1 VHYFKMIIRR
11 AGRGLLVALA
21 LLAVPA
27 VGAEQVLCHY
37 TYGGETK
44 QLLAQP
50 VASPYGVKG
59 IQVGTY
65 FRLRVVFQDKPAD
78 IASIK
83 IYAYA
88 DRDDETA
95 LIHQASYPYPP
106 VRRRD
111 APYGFSGFHSVYE
124 PRREGELQYWCEMAK
139 SAERSAAQAA
149 Q

>member
-1 VHYFKMIIRR
+1 VQHLKLFPLR
-11 AGRGLLVALA
+11 AGLQLLAALA
-21 LLAVPA
+21 LCGASAVRA
-27 VGAEQVLCHY
+27 DAVLCHY

-44 QLLAQP
+44 RLLTEA

-83 IYAYA
+83 IYTYA
-88 DRDDETA
+88 DRDDESA

-106 VRRRD
+106 IGAR
-111 APYGFSGFHSVYE
+111 ALPYGFTGLQFVYE
-124 PRREGELQYWCEMAK
+124 PRREGELQYWCEMARP
-139 SAERSAAQAA
+139 SAKAVR
-149 Q
+149 